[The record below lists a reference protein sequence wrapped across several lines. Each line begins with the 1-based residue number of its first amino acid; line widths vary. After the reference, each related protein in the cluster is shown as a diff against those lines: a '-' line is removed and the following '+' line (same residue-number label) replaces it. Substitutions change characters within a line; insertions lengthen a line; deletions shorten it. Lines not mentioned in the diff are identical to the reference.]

1 MKKYLVF
8 MFAAMLTVS
17 LSVSAQNRQGRQGNF
32 NRDRQ
37 SMQMTA
43 KDRVEWIAKEVDL
56 TDAQKAEVEELFK
69 KQDAKR
75 AEDMAKM
82 RESREQSVANRDKMR
97 EEMREMRTKEMEKNQ
112 AELEKIIGKEKADK
126 IKKIAGYLL
135 FENISFS
142 FVFVMKIERQH
153 IILNCRTVCQPEDRI
168 LSVSFSAVSI
178 ITTTTTTT
186 ITPMGV

>member
-43 KDRVEWIAKEVDL
+43 KDRVEWIAKEMDL

-126 IKKIAGYLL
+126 IKALRDT
-135 FENISFS
+135 
-142 FVFVMKIERQH
+142 RQ
-153 IILNCRTVCQPEDRI
+153 NTNRQGRRN
-168 LSVSFSAVSI
+168 
-178 ITTTTTTT
+178 
-186 ITPMGV
+186 

>member
-8 MFAAMLTVS
+8 MFAAMLTIS

-126 IKKIAGYLL
+126 IKALRDTRQ
-135 FENISFS
+135 NIN
-142 FVFVMKIERQH
+142 RQGRR
-153 IILNCRTVCQPEDRI
+153 N
-168 LSVSFSAVSI
+168 
-178 ITTTTTTT
+178 
-186 ITPMGV
+186 

>member
-8 MFAAMLTVS
+8 MFAAMLTIS

-43 KDRVEWIAKEVDL
+43 KDRVEWIAKELDL

-126 IKKIAGYLL
+126 IKALRDTRQ
-135 FENISFS
+135 NIN
-142 FVFVMKIERQH
+142 RQGRR
-153 IILNCRTVCQPEDRI
+153 N
-168 LSVSFSAVSI
+168 
-178 ITTTTTTT
+178 
-186 ITPMGV
+186 

>member
-43 KDRVEWIAKEVDL
+43 KDRVEWIAKELDL

-112 AELEKIIGKEKADK
+112 AELEKIIGKENADK
-126 IKKIAGYLL
+126 IKALRDTRQ
-135 FENISFS
+135 NIN
-142 FVFVMKIERQH
+142 RQGRR
-153 IILNCRTVCQPEDRI
+153 N
-168 LSVSFSAVSI
+168 
-178 ITTTTTTT
+178 
-186 ITPMGV
+186 

>member
-32 NRDRQ
+32 NLDRQ

-112 AELEKIIGKEKADK
+112 AELEKIIGKENADK
-126 IKKIAGYLL
+126 IKALRDTRQ
-135 FENISFS
+135 NIN
-142 FVFVMKIERQH
+142 RQGRR
-153 IILNCRTVCQPEDRI
+153 N
-168 LSVSFSAVSI
+168 
-178 ITTTTTTT
+178 
-186 ITPMGV
+186 

>member
-126 IKKIAGYLL
+126 IKALRDTRQ
-135 FENISFS
+135 NIN
-142 FVFVMKIERQH
+142 RQGRR
-153 IILNCRTVCQPEDRI
+153 N
-168 LSVSFSAVSI
+168 
-178 ITTTTTTT
+178 
-186 ITPMGV
+186 

>member
-8 MFAAMLTVS
+8 MFAAMLTIS

-82 RESREQSVANRDKMR
+82 RENREQSVANRDKMR

-126 IKKIAGYLL
+126 IKALRDT
-135 FENISFS
+135 
-142 FVFVMKIERQH
+142 RQ
-153 IILNCRTVCQPEDRI
+153 NTNRQGRRN
-168 LSVSFSAVSI
+168 
-178 ITTTTTTT
+178 
-186 ITPMGV
+186 

>member
-43 KDRVEWIAKEVDL
+43 KDRVEWIAKEVVL

-97 EEMREMRTKEMEKNQ
+97 EEMREMRTKEMENNQ
-112 AELEKIIGKEKADK
+112 AELEKIIGKENADK
-126 IKKIAGYLL
+126 IKALRDTRQ
-135 FENISFS
+135 NIN
-142 FVFVMKIERQH
+142 RQGRR
-153 IILNCRTVCQPEDRI
+153 N
-168 LSVSFSAVSI
+168 
-178 ITTTTTTT
+178 
-186 ITPMGV
+186 

>member
-112 AELEKIIGKEKADK
+112 AELEKIIGKENADK
-126 IKKIAGYLL
+126 IKALRDTRQ
-135 FENISFS
+135 NIN
-142 FVFVMKIERQH
+142 RQGRR
-153 IILNCRTVCQPEDRI
+153 N
-168 LSVSFSAVSI
+168 
-178 ITTTTTTT
+178 
-186 ITPMGV
+186 

>member
-1 MKKYLVF
+1 
-8 MFAAMLTVS
+8 MLTVS

-126 IKKIAGYLL
+126 IKALRDTRQ
-135 FENISFS
+135 NIN
-142 FVFVMKIERQH
+142 RQGRR
-153 IILNCRTVCQPEDRI
+153 N
-168 LSVSFSAVSI
+168 
-178 ITTTTTTT
+178 
-186 ITPMGV
+186 